1 VDVDL
6 PSRRA
11 SSDGFSVVE
20 TLVTLVI
27 LGLLAAVVL
36 FAIWGNGNGNR
47 GQATACAADASIIT
61 TAERAAQAA
70 TGSYL
75 SVPGLQSAGLLPSAP
90 RHHAVQVTGS
100 TYTLVPDPTCTA
112 S

>member
-1 VDVDL
+1 VGVER

-11 SSDGFSVVE
+11 SSEGFSVVE

-36 FAIWGNGNGNR
+36 FAIWGGEKR
-47 GQATACAADASIIT
+47 GQAGTCAADASIL
-61 TAERAAQAA
+61 TAAEKAAQAT
-70 TGSYL
+70 TGAYL
-75 SVPGLQSAGLLPSAP
+75 SVPGLESAGLLPSAP
-90 RHHAVQVTGS
+90 RHHTVEVAGGS
-100 TYTLVPDPTCTA
+100 YKLVPDGTCAT

>member
-47 GQATACAADASIIT
+47 GQATACAA
-61 TAERAAQAA
+61 
-70 TGSYL
+70 
-75 SVPGLQSAGLLPSAP
+75 GLQSAGLLPSAP

-100 TYTLVPDPTCTA
+100 TYTLVPDRTCTA

>member
-1 VDVDL
+1 VEVDHS
-6 PSRRA
+6 SRRT

-36 FAIWGNGNGNR
+36 FAVWGGGDRN
-47 GQATACAADASIIT
+47 QAGTCAADASIIS
-61 TAERAAQAA
+61 TAENAAQAT
-70 TGSYL
+70 TGAYL
-75 SVPGLQSAGLLPSAP
+75 SVPGLQSAGLLPSPP
-90 RHHAVQVTGS
+90 RHHTVQVTGS
-100 TYTLVPDPTCTA
+100 TYTLVPDRTCTT